1 MPVLALMDK
10 YYDVPMSLAHAY
22 LVRMTETLP
31 DVQLLEE
38 ARPGRV
44 RSAVRRSVVQ
54 RGRLVDLAIMATFT
68 VAAIYVMSNLWSDLQ
83 SAGLLDP
90 HNPAIVGRAPTL
102 AEIEPGKP
110 VWVISYSAD
119 AVRRT
124 LVLDAAP
131 GTPAGA
137 LVTHLADLAWLPR

>member
-1 MPVLALMDK
+1 
-10 YYDVPMSLAHAY
+10 
-22 LVRMTETLP
+22 MTETLP

-83 SAGLLDP
+83 S
-90 HNPAIVGRAPTL
+90 
-102 AEIEPGKP
+102 GK
-110 VWVISYSAD
+110 
-119 AVRRT
+119 
-124 LVLDAAP
+124 
-131 GTPAGA
+131 
-137 LVTHLADLAWLPR
+137 